1 MIYLIILFGLSD
13 LFHNFMKQ
21 IKFAEVYLCI
31 IIFVILTLIYG
42 TIHADATRIV
52 RYDIYVNKSMG
63 NVKELNVAMVSDIHI
78 GRTIGKRKVER
89 MISTINS
96 MKPDVILIAGDMVDY
111 EAQTYISE
119 GMTQAFRKLKATY
132 GTYGVLG
139 NHEYISGEPEKLR
152 RLYEESGINM
162 LKDSLKEVNNSFYIV
177 GRDDASAEKLLGT
190 KRKPLSQVLKGV
202 NQDKLILMMDHQPV
216 DYSEAEKSGVDLM
229 VSGHTHKGQFFPG
242 NIFTHIMYRID
253 WGCLKEN
260 NFNAIVSSGFGT
272 WGPPIRIGTNSEIV
286 KIVIHFRGA

>member
-1 MIYLIILFGLSD
+1 
-13 LFHNFMKQ
+13 MKQ
-21 IKFAEVYLCI
+21 IKFAKVYLCI

-42 TIHADATRIV
+42 TIHANATRIV
-52 RYDIYVNKSMG
+52 RYDIYVNKSMR
-63 NVKELNVAMVSDIHI
+63 NIKELNVAMVSDIHI

-96 MKPDVILIAGDMVDY
+96 MKPDVILIAGDIVDY
-111 EAQTYISE
+111 EAQTYINE
-119 GMTQAFRKLKATY
+119 GMMQAFKKLKAAY

-139 NHEYISGEPEKLR
+139 NHEYISGEPEKLQ

-162 LKDSLKEVNNSFYIV
+162 LKDSLKDVNNSFYIV

-190 KRKPLSQVLKGV
+190 KRKPLSQILKGV
-202 NQDKLILMMDHQPV
+202 NPDKLILMMDHQPV

-242 NIFTHIMYRID
+242 NIFTHIMYKID

-286 KIVIHFRGA
+286 KIVIHFRGVR

>member
-1 MIYLIILFGLSD
+1 
-13 LFHNFMKQ
+13 MKQ
-21 IKFAEVYLCI
+21 IKFAKVYLCI

-52 RYDIYVNKSMG
+52 RYDVYVNKSMG

-119 GMTQAFRKLKATY
+119 GMMQAFRKLKAAY

-139 NHEYISGEPEKLR
+139 NHEYISGEPEKLQ
-152 RLYEESGINM
+152 RLYDESGINM
-162 LKDSLKEVNNSFYIV
+162 LKDSLKYVNNSFYIV

-202 NQDKLILMMDHQPV
+202 NPDKLILMMDHQPV

-242 NIFTHIMYRID
+242 NIFTHIMYKID

-286 KIVIHFRGA
+286 KIVIHFSGAR

>member
-1 MIYLIILFGLSD
+1 
-13 LFHNFMKQ
+13 MKQ
-21 IKFAEVYLCI
+21 IKFAKVYLCI

-63 NVKELNVAMVSDIHI
+63 NIKELNVAMVSDIHI

-139 NHEYISGEPEKLR
+139 NHEYISGEPEKLQ
-152 RLYEESGINM
+152 RLYEESGIYM
-162 LKDSLKEVNNSFYIV
+162 LKDSLKDVNNSFYIV

-202 NQDKLILMMDHQPV
+202 NPDKLILMMDHQPV

>member
-1 MIYLIILFGLSD
+1 MIYLIISFGLSD
-13 LFHNFMKQ
+13 LLHNFMKQ
-21 IKFAEVYLCI
+21 IKFAKVYLCI

-63 NVKELNVAMVSDIHI
+63 NIKELNVAMVSDIHI

-111 EAQTYISE
+111 EAQTYINE
-119 GMTQAFRKLKATY
+119 GMIQAFRKLKATY

-139 NHEYISGEPEKLR
+139 NHEYISGEPEKLQ
-152 RLYEESGINM
+152 RLYEESGIIV
-162 LKDSLKEVNNSFYIV
+162 LKDSLKDVNNSFYIV

-190 KRKPLSQVLKGV
+190 KRKSLSQVLKGV
-202 NQDKLILMMDHQPV
+202 NLDKLILMMDHQPV

-242 NIFTHIMYRID
+242 NIFTHIMYKID

-260 NFNAIVSSGFGT
+260 NFNAIVTSGFGT